1 MSMKEDYKKQV
12 DKFCMENNETKAEEI
27 LRIAKER
34 KAEKGL
40 PEGTTRENVVDIT
53 SYKKKSGAWKKC
65 LAAACIVIVCS
76 LAVATTALAATGM
89 LQDVLQRIFKDETS
103 ARLVEEGLYYEANQ
117 TGEDKGF
124 KIDFIGVTGDKST
137 PKMFF
142 DVYVEDDELADDYD
156 EIGLYASSFGKDSAD
171 GEEREY
177 MLPVALGEK
186 DPENENLYH
195 VTLEGGTV
203 RMPSGQPMRL
213 VVTQV
218 AFNPTQ
224 SDITIYDVNIEFTM
238 DVPSTTFHSAEQVWY
253 ESRPF
258 TYDDYT
264 YYLNYVTYGVYHAEL
279 NVVFDYDGES
289 MEGQYESTYRLEE
302 LLQPRWREFIS
313 GVVLLVDGE
322 EYTVNEN
329 DEGYGRIW
337 YDKDGECGILNRCYV
352 NPRFPSIDYQNAKSI
367 RIRHGKTEYI
377 LK

>member
-1 MSMKEDYKKQV
+1 MSMKDDYKKQV
-12 DKFCMENNETKAEEI
+12 ECFCAEHNKAEAEEI

-34 KAEKGL
+34 KAGKKL
-40 PEGTTRENVVDIT
+40 PEGTTRENVVDFT
-53 SYKKKSGAWKKC
+53 SHKKKSRAWKKC
-65 LAAACIVIVCS
+65 LVAACIIIVCS
-76 LAVATTALAATGM
+76 MAVATTALAATGM

-117 TGEDKGF
+117 TGEDGGF
-124 KIDFIGVTGDKST
+124 KIDFIGVTGDKSM

-142 DVYVEDDELADDYD
+142 DVYVEDGELADDYD

-186 DPENENLYH
+186 DLENENLYH

-213 VVTQV
+213 IVTQV
-218 AFNPTQ
+218 VFNPTQ
-224 SDITIYDVNIEFTM
+224 SDIVIFDVTIEFTM

-258 TYDDYT
+258 THDDYT

-313 GVVLLVDGE
+313 EVVLIVDGE
-322 EYTVNEN
+322 EYTVNES

-337 YDKDGECGILNRCYV
+337 YDKDGECGTPNRCYV

-367 RIRHGKTEYI
+367 RIRHGETEYI

>member
-1 MSMKEDYKKQV
+1 MNLKDSYKTQV
-12 DKFCMENNETKAEEI
+12 ERFCAENNKSEAEEI

-34 KAEKGL
+34 KESREGAYRGDVVVFPSRKKG
-40 PEGTTRENVVDIT
+40 N
-53 SYKKKSGAWKKC
+53 GAWKKC

-89 LQDVLQRIFKDETS
+89 LQEVLQKIFKDETS

-117 TGEDKGF
+117 TGEDQGF
-124 KIDFIGVTGDKST
+124 KIDFIGITGDKSM

-142 DVYVEDDELADDYD
+142 DVYVKDGELADDYD

-218 AFNPTQ
+218 VFNPTQ
-224 SDITIYDVNIEFTM
+224 RDIAIFDVDIEFTM

-258 TYDDYT
+258 TYDGYT
-264 YYLNYVTYGVYHAEL
+264 YYLNYGTYSVYHTEL

-289 MEGQYESTYRLEE
+289 MEGQYESAYRLGE
-302 LLQPRWREFIS
+302 LLQPRWNEFIS
-313 GVVLLVDGE
+313 GVVLIVDGE
-322 EYTVNEN
+322 EYRVDESK
-329 DEGYGRIW
+329 EGYGLIW
-337 YDKDGECGILNRCYV
+337 CDKEGECGTPNRCYV
-352 NPRFPSIDYQNAKSI
+352 NPRFPSIDYENAKSI
-367 RIRHGKTEYI
+367 RIRHGETEYI